1 MNSKDTVK
9 CSLTKKLCRLR
20 RIFVTLTLLIMSIQ
34 KRFTDQDFERIKG
47 AVKEA
52 ESKISGEIVPVFVER
67 SGFYTIANYRAGM
80 IGTSFFFL
88 IIILLDRYF
97 PALAVYDPLFIF
109 LAVALGG
116 ILGAA
121 VPHFIQPAKR
131 WFLNQKHMDEATRK
145 KAENAFLEEEVFNTR
160 HRTGIMIFV
169 SFFEREVIV
178 MADRGISKVVEQ
190 KEWDKMVRGIVE
202 NIRKGKITDGIEAA
216 IKRCGEVLLEKG
228 FRQDPDDVK
237 ELRDDLRVE

>member
-1 MNSKDTVK
+1 
-9 CSLTKKLCRLR
+9 
-20 RIFVTLTLLIMSIQ
+20 MSIQ
-34 KRFTDQDFERIKG
+34 KRFTEQDFERIKA
-47 AVKEA
+47 AVKQA

-67 SGFYTIANYRAGM
+67 SGYYTIANYRSA
-80 IGTSFFFL
+80 IIVASLFFL
-88 IIILLDRYF
+88 VIILLDRYM

-121 VPHFIQPAKR
+121 IPHFVHPAKR
-131 WFLNQKHMDEATRK
+131 WFINQKHLDESTRK
-145 KAENAFLEEEVFNTR
+145 KAENAFLQEEVFNTR

-202 NIRKGKITDGIEAA
+202 HIRRGKITEGIEAA
-216 IKRCGEVLLEKG
+216 IRRCGEVLLEKG
-228 FRQDPDDVK
+228 FVQDPDDVN
-237 ELRDDLRVE
+237 ELRDDLRIQ